1 MNMSKPSLTGNFIN
15 ISNIIFPEG
24 ICTYVKSRKYTIQR
38 LNLQVSEGIPYL
50 DFCWSTWDNGKGRRK
65 KIAEVSVLPSNCLLQ
80 NFKEEKQTM
89 QANINL
95 LFEPKFAISL
105 LLEPAILISFDD
117 KISPS
122 PSHCWKFRKIGS
134 KDAAKPK

>member
-1 MNMSKPSLTGNFIN
+1 MRAFHTL
-15 ISNIIFPEG
+15 ISVDPPE
-24 ICTYVKSRKYTIQR
+24 IM
-38 LNLQVSEGIPYL
+38 
-50 DFCWSTWDNGKGRRK
+50 DKGRRK

-122 PSHCWKFRKIGS
+122 PSHC
-134 KDAAKPK
+134 